1 MVITVKLLDTA
12 YPLGAGPWTIAAI
25 QQGGTGMYTL
35 QIEHGIKDFGL
46 WKEAFDRD
54 PVDRKASGVVGHR
67 ISQPVG
73 DAHYVVVELDFRE
86 RGQAEKLLAE
96 LKSKVWN
103 SSSAAP
109 ALNGAPQTR
118 ILESA
123 G

>member
-1 MVITVKLLDTA
+1 
-12 YPLGAGPWTIAAI
+12 
-25 QQGGTGMYTL
+25 MYTL
-35 QIEHGIKDFGL
+35 QIEHGIKDFRL

-54 PVDRKASGVVGHR
+54 PVDRTASGVVGHR

-86 RGQAEKLLAE
+86 RGQAEKLLAD

-109 ALNGAPQTR
+109 ALSGAPQTR